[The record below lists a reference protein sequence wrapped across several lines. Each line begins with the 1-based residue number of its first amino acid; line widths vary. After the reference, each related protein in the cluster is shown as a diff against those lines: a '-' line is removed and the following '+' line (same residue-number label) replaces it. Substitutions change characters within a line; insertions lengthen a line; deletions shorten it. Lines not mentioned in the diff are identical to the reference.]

1 MKLTAII
8 ASAVILISSFLSGC
22 AASSGLKAV
31 SGEEVALK
39 VGQRVEIDGG
49 KMNIQ
54 FVKVLEDSRCPRNV
68 TCIWQGQAVCSLEI
82 TLPDGSV
89 NNLDVI
95 EPGLT
100 DTFSQAAFK
109 DYLIYFHLKPYP
121 ENATGIAEDEY
132 RLALDAVVLKAP
144 VNTEPDVTGFI
155 TEVEATGKN
164 DIVGRISVESD
175 ADKLVARYVITVTRD
190 TGLFRETGNE
200 RQSVT
205 FNSLEYQQ
213 WVELWFA
220 GPVMESSPMQ
230 ATASQIVIIE
240 P

>member
-1 MKLTAII
+1 MKLTVII
-8 ASAVILISSFLSGC
+8 ASAVILLSLFLSGC
-22 AASSGLKAV
+22 AGPSGLKAV
-31 SGEEVALK
+31 SGEEVALE
-39 VGQRVEIDGG
+39 VGQRVVIDGG
-49 KMNIQ
+49 KLNIQ

-68 TCIWQGQAVCSLEI
+68 TCIWQGQAVCSLQI
-82 TLPDGSV
+82 TLPDGSINDLNV
-89 NNLDVI
+89 T

-100 DTFSQAAFK
+100 YTFSQAFFR

-121 ENATGIAEDEY
+121 ENAAGIAEDEY
-132 RLALDAVVLKAP
+132 RLALEAVFLKAP

-155 TEVEATGKN
+155 TSVEETGGN

-175 ADKLVARYVITVTRD
+175 ADKLVAKYIVTVTRD
-190 TGLFRETGNE
+190 TGLFRATGEE

-205 FNSLEYQQ
+205 FNSLEDQQ
-213 WVELWFA
+213 QVELWFA
-220 GPVMESSPMQ
+220 GPVMESYPMQ